1 MLARSLQQFSR
12 SSRLSLQ
19 LRGYAANP
27 DRNSQFARLSEQDL
41 PSLASIF
48 SSPDTSLLTTLG
60 EKPTAT
66 TDDLEPFN
74 VDWMGKY
81 KGQSSIIVKP
91 KTTEEVSKVLK
102 WCNERK
108 VAVVPQ
114 GGNTGLVGG
123 SVPLHDE
130 VVLSLSSMNSVRH
143 FDPLSGYVSV
153 DSGIVLENLDNFLAQ
168 KGHIVPLDLGA
179 KGSCQ
184 IGGNVATNAGGLRM
198 LRYGSLHGNVLGLEV
213 VLPDGRIIN
222 GMKGLKKDNTG
233 IDLKQLF
240 IGSEGVLGVITGV
253 TLSAPVR
260 PSATNVA
267 VFALPDYESVQAAF
281 SSARRDLG
289 EILSAFEFFDAASY
303 KLVRSHGHAAERKTF
318 EEGEDAPFFCL
329 VETSGSN
336 KDHDDEKLGAFLEQL
351 MESGIVND
359 GVLAQD
365 ETQIGQLWSLRE
377 GIPEA
382 AGKAG
387 RVYKYDLSLP
397 VEKMYSLVH
406 EIREKLS
413 EKNLLAAEA
422 EGGNGS
428 GPVKTVF
435 GFGHLGDGNL
445 HINIVADA
453 YKKEIEEVVE
463 PYIYE
468 LVAKHNGSISAEHG
482 LGLMKAPYVS
492 YSQDSPSLDLM
503 RTLKKTLD
511 PNGILN
517 PYKCVTAE

>member
-1 MLARSLQQFSR
+1 MLRSLQHIRR
-12 SSRLSLQ
+12 SSRLGLQ
-19 LRGYAANP
+19 LRSYASTP
-27 DRNSQFARLSEQDL
+27 DRSTHFAKLTQDDI

-48 SSPDTSLLTTLG
+48 SSPHTSLLTTLG
-60 EKPTAT
+60 DNPTAT
-66 TDDLEPFN
+66 KDDLEPFN

-81 KGQSSIIVKP
+81 RGHSSIIAKP
-91 KTTEEVSKVLK
+91 KTTEEVSKLLQ
-102 WCNERK
+102 WCNQHN

-143 FDPLSGYVSV
+143 FDSLSGYVSV

-168 KGHIVPLDLGA
+168 KGHVVPLDLGA

-240 IGSEGVLGVITGV
+240 IGSEGVLGVVTGV
-253 TLSAPVR
+253 TLATPVR

-267 VFALPDYESVQAAF
+267 VFALPDYESVQTAF

-303 KLVRSHGHAAERKTF
+303 KLVRTHGHAAERKTF
-318 EEGEDAPFFCL
+318 EDGEDAPFFCL

-365 ETQIGQLWSLRE
+365 ETQIAQLWTLRE

-397 VEKMYSLVH
+397 VEKMYSLVP
-406 EIREKLS
+406 ELRQKLA
-413 EKNLLAAEA
+413 EQGLLAAES
-422 EGGNGS
+422 EGGNGN

-453 YKKEIEEVVE
+453 YRSEVEKVVE

-468 LVAKHNGSISAEHG
+468 LVANYNGSISAEHG

-492 YSQDSPSLDLM
+492 YSQDAPSLDLM

-511 PNGILN
+511 PKGILN
-517 PYKCVTAE
+517 PYKCVTVE